1 MREQRT
7 WCPSVPPRES
17 ALPMLLRGTG
27 ATASDVLACFDVQC
41 PIKLDVRL
49 DRMYIGTLL
58 GVMFLCEC

>member
-1 MREQRT
+1 V
-7 WCPSVPPRES
+7 SPRES

-58 GVMFLCEC
+58 GVMLLCQC